1 MKIDK
6 RNWLFLLCCVV
17 LLTACSQVSPSTPG
31 NSALAETTE
40 ALETPLSQRFR
51 SMAAGS
57 YGTCLIIAP
66 DGSLVGWGAN
76 ENGELPGVNSS
87 LSFEERQV
95 FLENMQEVYT
105 GYSMDAALGQNGTL
119 YVWATQQDRGLGHAD
134 AQTTPYPEVYAVM
147 DEVQMADTGMGYA
160 AAIRE
165 DGSLWVWGNNDY
177 GQLGNGTTGG
187 GHFQPEKRMDHAAFI
202 YCDLFDTYVITQDH
216 ELYTFGCIGG
226 SVPKQIASDVVDIST
241 SSVGIS
247 ILTTDNKVYIG
258 TVSESDSISWEPYAE
273 NAQRL
278 LPGGYV
284 DREGVLWLFQREEK
298 PMQVVEDVVDGSFY
312 HENTYLCLT
321 SDGTLREIDLETGK
335 ELWNWPWYHILP

>member
-119 YVWATQQDRGLGHAD
+119 YAWATQQDRGLGHAD
-134 AQTTPYPEVYAVM
+134 AQATPYPEVYAVM

-177 GQLGNGTTGG
+177 GQLGNDTTGG
-187 GHFQPEKRMDHAAFI
+187 DHVQPEQRMDDAAFVS
-202 YCDLFDTYVITQDH
+202 CDLFDTYVITQDH

-241 SSVGIS
+241 SSAGIS
-247 ILTTDNKVYIG
+247 ILTTDNQVYIG
-258 TVSESDSISWEPYAE
+258 SVSESGGIAWELYAE

-284 DREGVLWLFQREEK
+284 DKEGVLWLFQREEK
-298 PMQVVEDVVDGSFY
+298 PMRAAEAVVDGSFY
-312 HENTYLCLT
+312 RENTYLCLT
-321 SDGTLREIDLETGK
+321 SDGTLREIDLETGE
-335 ELWNWPWYHILP
+335 ELWNWSWYDILP